1 MLTGK
6 KVGGR
11 KIRHLRIRTR
21 VIGTAGARG
30 GGVPEP
36 NHIWRR

>member
-6 KVGGR
+6 KVEGR

-21 VIGTAGARG
+21 SSAPRSGRGWPCSGA
-30 GGVPEP
+30 
-36 NHIWRR
+36 